1 MEIDISGD
9 NGVFFFW
16 SINMIKSNVVNLN
29 MSIIVGVIW
38 GFVEDLWIDSDFIL
52 VIFGD
57 VLSVRMFVDFSGSS
71 KE

>member
-9 NGVFFFW
+9 SGVFFFW
-16 SINMIKSNVVNLN
+16 SINMIKSNLVNLN

-52 VIFGD
+52 VIFVD
-57 VLSVRMFVDFSGSS
+57 VLSVRVFVDFSGSF